1 MYKSHSRTM
10 LLAVAILT
18 TVGLSAC
25 SKDEVSFSTL
35 ESARAQG
42 VENAVTVAKA
52 YVRENPR
59 MAGMDVVGHVDS
71 TQTAACPQGDGWA
84 SLSVMK
90 VNKEEVDQRG
100 RATIEKYKIKCST
113 VSANLGCYLE
123 DDFKTKKFAEQEGK
137 CDITLPFPLPKVVGK

>member
-1 MYKSHSRTM
+1 MYKKNQIMTAM
-10 LLAVAILT
+10 ALGLMVALT
-18 TVGLSAC
+18 AC
-25 SKDEVSFSTL
+25 GKNEVSFTTL

-42 VENAVTVAKA
+42 VENAVTIAKA

-71 TQTAACPQGDGWA
+71 TQTATCPQGDGWA

-90 VNKEEVDQRG
+90 TSTTHVEANTGKPV
-100 RATIEKYKIKCST
+100 IEKYKIKCST

-137 CDITLPFPLPKVVGK
+137 CDSTLPFPLPKVVGK

>member
-1 MYKSHSRTM
+1 MKKNTLM
-10 LLAVAILT
+10 LCVLAFAAVA
-18 TVGLSAC
+18 LSGC
-25 SKDEVSFSTL
+25 GKEESVSFNTL

-42 VENAVTVAKA
+42 LENAVTNAKA

-71 TQTAACPQGDGWA
+71 TQTATCPQGDGWA

-90 VNKEEVDQRG
+90 EDKTRIEVNSGKTVM
-100 RATIEKYKIKCST
+100 EKYKIKCST

-123 DDFKTKKFAEQEGK
+123 EDFKSKSFAAQEGK
-137 CDITLPFPLPKVVGK
+137 CDATLPFPLPKVVGK